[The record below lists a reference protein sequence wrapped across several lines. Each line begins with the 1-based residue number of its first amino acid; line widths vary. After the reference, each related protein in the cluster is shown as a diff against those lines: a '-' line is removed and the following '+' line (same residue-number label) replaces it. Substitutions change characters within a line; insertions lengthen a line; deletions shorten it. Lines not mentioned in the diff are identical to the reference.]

1 MSWSIRT
8 QTITGF
14 ATVAAL
20 FLGVGIFG
28 TMSSLA
34 GAVVASGQVE
44 LETHAQVVQHPD
56 GGVVAGLP
64 VRDGDRVKAGD
75 VLLTLE
81 GNSLTS
87 EQAILVSQIDELQ
100 ARAARLKAE
109 ASDQQEVIYPA
120 SLHKAA
126 ASDPAVAEV
135 VAGQEAVFTAAL
147 RTFSRTVDGTHEQQ
161 HQIQQEIEGLK
172 AQSAALAEQIKLI
185 KTEHEK
191 AASLL
196 QKGLTEAPRV
206 SELERSLVGLIGQKA
221 QTEATV
227 SARLADIARLDVE
240 IARLAAAR
248 QEKSVTDLRDV
259 ETKLTELTQ
268 QQALLEMKISR
279 LNLRA
284 PLDGIVQGLT
294 IHTIGAVLRPAD
306 PVLSVVP
313 QDGLMTI
320 TARID
325 AHKVDSVF
333 VGQEAALR
341 FSSFDA
347 RTTPEILSRITRVS
361 ADIVTDSRT
370 GAQFYTAE
378 ATPDAG
384 EIAKLDGK
392 ALLPGMPVEVYI
404 QTGSHSPLAY
414 ILKPFTDYFAP
425 ALKE

>member
-1 MSWSIRT
+1 MNWSIRT
-8 QTITGF
+8 QTIAGL

-20 FLGVGIFG
+20 FLGVGVFG

-34 GAVVASGQVE
+34 GAVVSTGQIE
-44 LETHAQVVQHPD
+44 LETHAQILQHPD
-56 GGVVAGLP
+56 GGVVAAIP

-81 GNSLTS
+81 GSSLLADR
-87 EQAILVSQIDELQ
+87 AILMSQFHELE
-100 ARAARLKAE
+100 ARAARLRAE
-109 ASDQQEVIYPA
+109 ATDRTAVIYPA
-120 SLHKAA
+120 TLQDAA
-126 ASDPAVAEV
+126 TADPSVSEGLV
-135 VAGQEAVFTAAL
+135 GQEAVFTAAL
-147 RTFSRTVDGTHEQQ
+147 RTFTATIDGTREQQ
-161 HQIQQEIEGLK
+161 GQIHQEIAGLK
-172 AQSAALAEQIKLI
+172 AQSAALGEQIALME
-185 KTEHEK
+185 TEHEK
-191 AASLL
+191 AEGLL

-206 SELERSLVGLIGQKA
+206 SELKRGLVGLIGQKA
-221 QTEATV
+221 QTEAAI

-240 IARLAAAR
+240 IARLSSAR
-248 QEKSVTDLRDV
+248 QEKAVTELRDV
-259 ETKLTELTQ
+259 EAKLTELGEQ
-268 QQALLEMKISR
+268 RAVLDKKIAR
-279 LNLRA
+279 LDLRA

-313 QDGLMTI
+313 QDGRFTI

-325 AHKVDSVF
+325 AQKVDSVF

-347 RTTPEILSRITRVS
+347 HTTPEILGQITRIS
-361 ADIVTDSRT
+361 ADIVTDNRT
-370 GAQFYTAE
+370 GVQFYTAE
-378 ATPDAG
+378 ATPNLG
-384 EIAKLDGK
+384 ETAKLGDK

-425 ALKE
+425 AMKE